1 MTETPAKPLTSMS
14 SETHGEDV
22 PNQNNA
28 SEISSVEL
36 TPEVIDRVKEGVAAA
51 QSPPVRSH
59 VDEDLEQLAAIA
71 KGKFDERVSGRFRR
85 WVMRRFIKTF
95 FRVRIENPE
104 NIPTE
109 PNILTANHL
118 SHLDPFLIL
127 AFVPPHPYYYI
138 LGDARTLYNK
148 RWKRWLIGW
157 AGGIIPLERWWKE
170 EMAVMAA
177 AASGERP
184 DLKDLARTIR
194 DNVPNGSS
202 IQQMRQIDQAVQALL
217 SRGDGIMLF
226 PEGRLGEAEGKMH
239 FPLKRGTVI
248 YAMRSGVPIVP
259 VAIIG
264 THDLYFRKRLTLKFG
279 LPLSVPR
286 QKRPKRPDIDQ
297 TLAQLEAAFQ
307 DLLPQNY
314 QEPKGPKLFRNWL
327 NHLFW

>member
-1 MTETPAKPLTSMS
+1 MTETSIKSTANQSPKQTPAAAV
-14 SETHGEDV
+14 D
-22 PNQNNA
+22 
-28 SEISSVEL
+28 L
-36 TPEVIDRVKEGVAAA
+36 TPDVVERVREGVAAS
-51 QSPPVRSH
+51 QNPVIRQH
-59 VDEDLEQLAAIA
+59 IAEDLEQLGAIA
-71 KGKFDERVSGRFRR
+71 DGQADERVSGRFRR
-85 WVMRRFIKTF
+85 WVMRRFIKAF

-104 NIPTE
+104 NIPAT

-118 SHLDPFLIL
+118 SHIDPFLIL

-170 EMAVMAA
+170 EVAVMEAA
-177 AASGERP
+177 DRGQRP
-184 DLKDLARTIR
+184 DLQPLAESIR
-194 DNVPNGSS
+194 ADVPNGSS
-202 IQQMRQIDQAVQALL
+202 IQQMRQIDQAIQALL
-217 SRGDGIMLF
+217 ARGDGIMLF

-239 FPLKRGTVI
+239 LPLKRGTVL

-264 THDLYFRKRLTLKFG
+264 TRELYFRKRLTLRFG
-279 LPLSVPR
+279 PPLQVSH

-297 TLAQLEAAFQ
+297 ALAQLEAALME
-307 DLLPQNY
+307 LLPQNY
-314 QEPKGPKLFRNWL
+314 QEPQGPKLFRRWL

>member
-1 MTETPAKPLTSMS
+1 LHRDRVMTETSIKSTANQSPKQTPAAAV
-14 SETHGEDV
+14 D
-22 PNQNNA
+22 
-28 SEISSVEL
+28 L
-36 TPEVIDRVKEGVAAA
+36 TPDVVERVREGVAAS
-51 QSPPVRSH
+51 QNPVIRQH
-59 VDEDLEQLAAIA
+59 IAEDLEQLGAIA
-71 KGKFDERVSGRFRR
+71 DGQADERVSGRFRR
-85 WVMRRFIKTF
+85 WVMRRFIKAF

-104 NIPTE
+104 NIPAT

-118 SHLDPFLIL
+118 SHIDPFLIL

-170 EMAVMAA
+170 EVAVMEAA
-177 AASGERP
+177 DRGQRP
-184 DLKDLARTIR
+184 DLQPLAESIR
-194 DNVPNGSS
+194 ADVPNGSS
-202 IQQMRQIDQAVQALL
+202 IQQMRQIDQAIQALL
-217 SRGDGIMLF
+217 ARGDGIMLF

-239 FPLKRGTVI
+239 LPLKRGTVL

-264 THDLYFRKRLTLKFG
+264 TRELYFRKRLTLRFG
-279 LPLSVPR
+279 PPLQVSH

-297 TLAQLEAAFQ
+297 ALAQLEAALME
-307 DLLPQNY
+307 LLPQNY
-314 QEPKGPKLFRNWL
+314 QEPQGPKLFRRWL